1 MLTQHALEHQRLH
14 AMCVHPQTHMQLGCD
29 VRTGKV
35 LGATEQSRLDVRIHH
50 VHTHGECVG
59 LGEGS
64 RYQYI
69 TLEYHNSILRQN
81 TQLQS
86 QYTTVLVYSLQFS
99 PEQV

>member
-1 MLTQHALEHQRLH
+1 MLTQRALEHQRLH

-50 VHTHGECVG
+50 VHTHWECVG

-69 TLEYHNSILRQN
+69 TLEYHNSILRY
-81 TQLQS
+81 TVSILSYKVSILQ
-86 QYTTVLVYSLQFS
+86 Y
-99 PEQV
+99 